1 MLDLSRNVFN
11 ASLPEE
17 LAQLSELRVI
27 DMSENRLTGTVPSSL
42 GTLSKMVELYAFIR
56 SVSNHIASHRIASHR
71 IDLGACVYVCE
82 RDARG
87 GRSDA
92 PSWLASWRPSPRA

>member
-1 MLDLSRNVFN
+1 MLDLSRNLFN

-56 SVSNHIASHRIASHR
+56 SVSNGIASHRIASHR
-71 IDLGACVYVCE
+71 VSSVLTSSALLSPMMQ
-82 RDARG
+82 
-87 GRSDA
+87 RS
-92 PSWLASWRPSPRA
+92 R

>member
-1 MLDLSRNVFN
+1 MLDLSRNLFN

-71 IDLGACVYVCE
+71 IASHRTSSHRIASQVYSRVPHST
-82 RDARG
+82 RR
-87 GRSDA
+87 
-92 PSWLASWRPSPRA
+92 